1 MFNSST
7 TVARRF
13 DTMAVVL
20 SGACLVHCLL
30 LPIAAAFLPLLSHAA
45 NAEWVHWV
53 FVALAVPISFL
64 ALRHHGNGSLCI
76 ILLRV
81 VATLGLMFLACGALG
96 WPSHEVE
103 TLLTVIGGLILASVH
118 MVNYLTGHR
127 GAAKRDR

>member
-1 MFNSST
+1 MLSSSS

-13 DTMAVVL
+13 DTLAVVL

-53 FVALAVPISFL
+53 FVALAVPTSFL
-64 ALRHHGNGSLCI
+64 ALRHHGNGNLRI

-81 VATLGLMFLACGALG
+81 VAMLGLVFLACGALG
-96 WPSHEVE
+96 WPSHEAE
-103 TLLTVIGGLILASVH
+103 TLLTVIGGLILAGVH
-118 MVNYLTGHR
+118 IVNYKTGHR
-127 GAAKRDR
+127 GAATRGC

>member
-1 MFNSST
+1 MFSSSS

-13 DTMAVVL
+13 DTLAVVL

-53 FVALAVPISFL
+53 FVAFAVPTSFL
-64 ALRHHGNGSLCI
+64 ALRHHGNGSLRI
-76 ILLRV
+76 TLLRLL
-81 VATLGLMFLACGALG
+81 ATLGLVFLACGALG
-96 WPSHEVE
+96 WPSHATE
-103 TLLTVIGGLILASVH
+103 TLLTVIGGLILAGVH

-127 GAAKRDR
+127 GAAKRGR